1 MLERFEVNCSID
13 KFWFMFK
20 TNNNFYFAENSPDS
34 CPAGFQEFSPLCL
47 KTTSRKKA
55 VEAARRVCDRDVS
68 FLPIIRAREVDVIL
82 SNALNKTER
91 LRSFWLGLTYSE
103 VSDQKAVW
111 ATGENFK
118 SDEYDNF
125 NKNRRLNGEKPCTV
139 FNHVNHNWRN
149 NQCNVTRHFVCM
161 KWFEKVRPISAQF
174 SDENPLP
181 AAAGMYIPL
190 NGVVLNGAPVYETT
204 SETSQKFFL
213 YRGSNQTG
221 KWNSYDTF

>member
-1 MLERFEVNCSID
+1 MFE
-13 KFWFMFK
+13 
-20 TNNNFYFAENSPDS
+20 TTNNFYFAENSRND
-34 CPAGFQEFSPLCL
+34 CPAGFQGFSPLCL

-55 VEAARRVCDRDVS
+55 VGAARRVCDKDVS
-68 FLPIIRAREVDVIL
+68 SLPIIRAREVNVIL
-82 SNALNKTER
+82 SDALSKTER
-91 LRSFWLGLTYSE
+91 LRSFWLGLRYSKA
-103 VSDQKAVW
+103 SDGKAVW

-118 SDEYDNF
+118 PDEYDNF
-125 NKNRRLNGEKPCTV
+125 KKSKRVNRKKRCSV

-161 KWFEKVRPISAQF
+161 KWFEKVRPISAES
-174 SDENPLP
+174 SDKNFLP

-190 NGVVLNGAPVYETT
+190 NGVVSNGAPVYETT

-213 YRGSNQTG
+213 YRRSDQTG